1 MRHLSFT
8 SIPPRTGADAG
19 IYELRTYTL
28 HPHLTFKFLQHAEQ
42 NAELRLKL
50 FPHLLGF
57 FSSDV
62 GGCLHQVKH
71 LYHYQDLDHRE
82 RVRRSIAQDAAW
94 KRYLPESQAM
104 VSHTEAMLYVE
115 ATDCHHAAAIPS
127 AVDFGTPARAVD
139 TDAPQPVY
147 ELRTYQC
154 HLGYDT
160 VPKLRAHIAAGL
172 PSKVQADTHGQLVL
186 YAFTDVGQ
194 LNNVIELWRFPSMQ
208 GSLRARQA
216 SRAALPWREA
226 IGKVAPLAQTFTSQ
240 FFYPSPF
247 SPWQ

>member
-1 MRHLSFT
+1 M
-8 SIPPRTGADAG
+8 
-19 IYELRTYTL
+19 
-28 HPHLTFKFLQHAEQ
+28 
-42 NAELRLKL
+42 
-50 FPHLLGF
+50 
-57 FSSDV
+57 
-62 GGCLHQVKH
+62 QVKH

-160 VPKLRAHIAAGL
+160 VPKVRGRESVCEREGATRPHRVRAAHVPVPPG
-172 PSKVQADTHGQLVL
+172 SV
-186 YAFTDVGQ
+186 
-194 LNNVIELWRFPSMQ
+194 S
-208 GSLRARQA
+208 SLR
-216 SRAALPWREA
+216 
-226 IGKVAPLAQTFTSQ
+226 
-240 FFYPSPF
+240 
-247 SPWQ
+247 